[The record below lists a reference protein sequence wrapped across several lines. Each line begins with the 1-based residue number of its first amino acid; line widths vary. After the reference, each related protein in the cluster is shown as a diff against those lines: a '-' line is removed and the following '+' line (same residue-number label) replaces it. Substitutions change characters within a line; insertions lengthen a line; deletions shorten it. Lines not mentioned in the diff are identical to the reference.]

1 MKKLRLKKW
10 VKELLVVSI
19 IFIIGLVAVFI
30 MVERAEQINK
40 GVQYEE
46 IN

>member
-19 IFIIGLVAVFI
+19 IFIIGLVAVFTLC
-30 MVERAEQINK
+30 ERSEQINR
-40 GVQYEE
+40 GVNYEE
-46 IN
+46 ID